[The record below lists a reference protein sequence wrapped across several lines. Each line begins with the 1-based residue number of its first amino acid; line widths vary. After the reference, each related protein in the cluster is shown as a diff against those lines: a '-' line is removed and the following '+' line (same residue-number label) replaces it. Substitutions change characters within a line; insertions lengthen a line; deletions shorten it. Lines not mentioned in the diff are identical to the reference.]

1 MPCHGFLQAVKLK
14 HVLTLGALFF
24 RLWHCA
30 KIHWPTESG
39 NTVLNGPRLLPPM
52 TIPHESLVE
61 QFWGIPQSLKWRFR
75 SCNYDCPNKYSHQW
89 IVNYG
94 EVVMDMAD
102 PHIHRYAIIWHMLPW
117 YMGYFSFLYL
127 VCCLSISP
135 FPGLA
140 VPELT
145 YAPTKATG
153 KFHHKWMISGGILRR
168 IRVLFWFLFDVWVR
182 VLCPAEWSWCFF
194 SQLWCSIIH
203 IKFHVQR
210 LFWFLC
216 FITVFFPFSFS
227 VFFCGKRSDHSRL
240 NFRFEF
246 FAKPQMINKDLF
258 QTSKGED
265 IRSQHEQN
273 WQGSQRRNSIR
284 SNVSSFYLH

>member
-1 MPCHGFLQAVKLK
+1 MCF
-14 HVLTLGALFF
+14 
-24 RLWHCA
+24 
-30 KIHWPTESG
+30 
-39 NTVLNGPRLLPPM
+39 
-52 TIPHESLVE
+52 
-61 QFWGIPQSLKWRFR
+61 
-75 SCNYDCPNKYSHQW
+75 
-89 IVNYG
+89 
-94 EVVMDMAD
+94 
-102 PHIHRYAIIWHMLPW
+102 
-117 YMGYFSFLYL
+117 
-127 VCCLSISP
+127 LSISP

-153 KFHHKWMISGGILRR
+153 TFHHKWMISGGILRR

-182 VLCPAEWSWCFF
+182 VLCPAEWSWCFS

-203 IKFHVQR
+203 IQFHVQR
-210 LFWFLC
+210 FFWFLW
-216 FITVFFPFSFS
+216 FITVFSPFSFS
-227 VFFCGKRSDHSRL
+227 VFFVEKGLIILGWISI
-240 NFRFEF
+240 FEF

-265 IRSQHEQN
+265 VRSQHEQN